1 VNVLGALPAAC
12 YLKRGEVFIMGRME
26 LLHYHTLRR
35 GVQTNASPGSDRDLA
50 PVRAALQQ
58 ELRDSG
64 LFEDVEVDATRD
76 PNQLVI
82 GLCHYRDGVTEQD
95 VARYLERVWNDRLR
109 YPLWEAHTVLVD
121 TDHVEFEAA
130 TRKSTT
136 GHYVT
141 VHLVAQKARIPA
153 QRVPLD

>member
-1 VNVLGALPAAC
+1 
-12 YLKRGEVFIMGRME
+12 ME
-26 LLHYHTLRR
+26 LLHYHTLRK
-35 GVQTNASPGSDRDLA
+35 GVQNNAYPGSDRDLA

-58 ELRDSG
+58 ELLDSG

-95 VARYLERVWNDRLR
+95 IAAYLERVWNDRLR
-109 YPLWEAHTVLVD
+109 YPLWEAHAVIVD

-130 TRKSTT
+130 TRQSTT